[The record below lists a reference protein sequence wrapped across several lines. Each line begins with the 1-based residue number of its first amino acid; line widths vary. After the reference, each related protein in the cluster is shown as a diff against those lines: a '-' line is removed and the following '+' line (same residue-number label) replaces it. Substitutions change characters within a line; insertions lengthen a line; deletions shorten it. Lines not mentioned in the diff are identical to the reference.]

1 MRIGLLSD
9 THGFLDDAI
18 FAHFENCGEI
28 WHAGDIGSADVL
40 DRVNSFRRARMVF
53 GNIDGPELRSRLSED
68 LQWTIEN
75 LEVYMT
81 HIGGYPGRY
90 NLRARQELA
99 RRKPDLFVCGH
110 SHVLKVMR
118 DTSLGLLHMNP
129 GARGHSGW
137 HSRRTIMRF
146 VVEADNIRNIEALDL
161 GLRGRNQ
168 PGTTEPSKLPRIA
181 SIHGAVIVFNASST
195 DRKHGLVTALFSTS
209 RLS

>member
-18 FAHFENCGEI
+18 FTHFESCDEI
-28 WHAGDIGSADVL
+28 WHAGDIGSPDVL

-53 GNIDGPELRSRLSED
+53 GNIDGPEIRSRLSED
-68 LQWTIEN
+68 LQWSIEGV
-75 LEVYMT
+75 EVYMT

-90 NLRARQELA
+90 NPRARQELA

-129 GARGHSGW
+129 GASGHSGW

-146 VVEADNIRNIEALDL
+146 VVETGNIGDIEVLDL
-161 GLRGRNQ
+161 GPRGRNQ
-168 PGTTEPSKLPRIA
+168 PGTTEPSLAKLGDHA
-181 SIHGAVIVFNASST
+181 
-195 DRKHGLVTALFSTS
+195 
-209 RLS
+209 